1 METRKINIIYTT
13 DVHGNYF
20 PFDFRRNRW
29 GKGSL
34 QRVHAFVA
42 QQVKRFS
49 GSTILIDGG
58 DMLQGEPGHSYT
70 VANPDTYCSIRDMA
84 ELVSKKGK
92 LSELL
97 LEIPSYPNI
106 REKITCSK
114 EAKIKVMENMEDLL
128 KDAFDDIVDVN
139 SLDGVRLTFAD
150 DSWVLVRPSGT
161 EDYIRITLES
171 RDAQRA
177 EEIKEVCVKIINENL

>member
-1 METRKINIIYTT
+1 
-13 DVHGNYF
+13 
-20 PFDFRRNRW
+20 
-29 GKGSL
+29 
-34 QRVHAFVA
+34 
-42 QQVKRFS
+42 
-49 GSTILIDGG
+49 
-58 DMLQGEPGHSYT
+58 
-70 VANPDTYCSIRDMA
+70 MA
-84 ELVSKKGK
+84 EIVSRDGK
-92 LSELL
+92 LSGLL
-97 LEIPSYPNI
+97 AQIPSYPNI

-114 EAKIKVMENMEDLL
+114 EAKIKVMENMEELL

-177 EEIKEVCVKIINENL
+177 EEIKDICVKIINENL